1 MTGDWLNGD
10 SPSSE
15 SIPPIEREFSG
26 VKAQSLRAMNLSLV
40 LKHILT
46 APSVISRATIS
57 AHTGLTRAT
66 ASRLVDELI
75 NAGLVLELSPT
86 LDATRGRPAI
96 RLAPRPDA
104 VVALG
109 LELNVSSMD
118 ARLIDLTGDVLAEGS
133 SPNPAGPLTPDDT
146 MQRLADLGQQ
156 VLDKGRPA
164 GSVFLGSGLAL
175 PGLISPQALNRAPN
189 LGWHDLPLARLL
201 NPLAPL
207 APHIVANEA
216 DLAAYAVAHPLPG
229 VPSGPASF
237 IYVSGEVGVGAGL
250 VTHHMQLAGTQ
261 GWSGE
266 IGHICVDPR
275 GPVCSCG
282 ATGCLEAYLG
292 RNALA
297 SRANLPLDTPPRDI
311 VARANNG
318 DAQAQKALHDGGI
331 ALGRALAAVINV
343 IDIPHVILGGT
354 IADVADS
361 IMEPA
366 MTEISQRVL
375 QSQWTTPS
383 VDVRENSSTLAVTG
397 AAHRVLQRLVDDPI
411 VWTDELRAQ

>member
-1 MTGDWLNGD
+1 
-10 SPSSE
+10 
-15 SIPPIEREFSG
+15 
-26 VKAQSLRAMNLSLV
+26 MNLSLV
-40 LKHILT
+40 LKHILA
-46 APSVISRATIS
+46 APGVISRATIS

-75 NAGLVLELSPT
+75 NAGLVLDLSPT
-86 LDATRGRPAI
+86 QDSTRGRPAI
-96 RLAPRPDA
+96 RLAPSPGA

-118 ARLIDLTGDVLAEGS
+118 ARLIDLTGEVLAEAI
-133 SPNPAGPLTPDDT
+133 SPNPAGPLDPDET
-146 MQRLADLGQQ
+146 MERLADLGQR
-156 VLDKGRPA
+156 VLDEGPA
-164 GSVFLGSGLAL
+164 ESIFLGSGLAL
-175 PGLISPQALNRAPN
+175 PGLISPVALNRAPN
-189 LGWHDLPLARLL
+189 LGWHDLPLDHLL
-201 NPLAPL
+201 EPLTSL

-229 VPSGPASF
+229 VPSGPTSF

-250 VTHHMQLAGTQ
+250 VTQHRQLAGTQ

-297 SRANLPLDTPPRDI
+297 SRAGLPLGTAPSEI
-311 VARANNG
+311 VTQAANGNTK
-318 DAQAQKALHDGGI
+318 AQEALHDGGV

-343 IDIPHVILGGT
+343 IDIPHIILGGT
-354 IADVADS
+354 IAEVAEV

-366 MTEISQRVL
+366 MEEISQRVL
-375 QSQWTTPS
+375 QSQWMAPS
-383 VDVRENSSTLAVTG
+383 VEVRENSATLAVTG
-397 AAHRVLQRLVDDPI
+397 AAHQVLQRLVDNPI
-411 VWTDELRAQ
+411 AWTDLTPRPEE